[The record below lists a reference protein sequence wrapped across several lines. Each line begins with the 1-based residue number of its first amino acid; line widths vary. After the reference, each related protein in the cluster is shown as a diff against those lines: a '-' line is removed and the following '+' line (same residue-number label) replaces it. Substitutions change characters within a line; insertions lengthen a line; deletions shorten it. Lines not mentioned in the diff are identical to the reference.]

1 MKDYSKFKI
10 SDFQALSDKEFEEYA
25 KQSYK
30 EYISQIKHEDDYF
43 PYSEYFLELSG
54 MMERNKRKSWDS
66 DF

>member
-25 KQSYK
+25 KQNYK
-30 EYISQIKHEDDYF
+30 TYLSQIRHEDDYF

-54 MMERNKRKSWDS
+54 MMGRNKRNSWDS

>member
-10 SDFQALSDKEFEEYA
+10 SDFQALSDKEFEQYA

-30 EYISQIKHEDDYF
+30 TYISQIKHEDDYF